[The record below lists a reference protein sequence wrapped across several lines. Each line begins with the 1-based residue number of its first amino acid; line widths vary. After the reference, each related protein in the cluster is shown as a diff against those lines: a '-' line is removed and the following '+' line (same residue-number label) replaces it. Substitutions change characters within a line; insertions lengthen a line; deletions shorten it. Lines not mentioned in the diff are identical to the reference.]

1 MTLHTSSVALLIA
14 AAAFYVPVLGLL
26 IVTRRSWMDVL
37 AVAAVVTVLC
47 FTADVLV
54 PPFGLV
60 LFAGFQAAWIFIW
73 LRSVVRSRR
82 SKA

>member
-1 MTLHTSSVALLIA
+1 MTLHSSSVALLVA

-26 IVTRRSWMDVL
+26 ILTRRSWMDVL
-37 AVAAVVTVLC
+37 TIATVVTLFC

-54 PPFGLV
+54 PPFGLI
-60 LFAGFQAAWIFIW
+60 LFAGFQVAWIFIW